1 LIDYVSATQAVV
13 TLRAQYRMSD
23 DIMAIPNALVYNG
36 ALASGS
42 LAVASRALHLPQL
55 TTSVMPPWL
64 QKVCWDEWDDQAHT
78 PPRLSAACHLI
89 HVQQSAFLG
98 ARWRTQSIAPFFWTL
113 TPAHIWL
120 RPRQQRRCDTRWD
133 IPGLTC

>member
-1 LIDYVSATQAVV
+1 VV

-55 TTSVMPPWL
+55 ATAALPPWL
-64 QKVCWDEWDDQAHT
+64 QKVRQDDGGIDQAST
-78 PPRLSAACHLI
+78 QALAMPLWLSFIC
-89 HVQQSAFLG
+89 
-98 ARWRTQSIAPFFWTL
+98 
-113 TPAHIWL
+113 
-120 RPRQQRRCDTRWD
+120 
-133 IPGLTC
+133 